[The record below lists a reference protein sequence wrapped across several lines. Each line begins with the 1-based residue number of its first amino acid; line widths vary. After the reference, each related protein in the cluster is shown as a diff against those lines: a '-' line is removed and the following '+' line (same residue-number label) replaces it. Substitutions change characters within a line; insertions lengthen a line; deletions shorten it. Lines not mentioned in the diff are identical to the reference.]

1 MSLVVRDLSKAF
13 EDLQVLR
20 GVDLTFGDSGIYCLM
35 GSSGTGK
42 TTFLRILMG
51 LEKADCGVIEGVE
64 GKRFSAV
71 FQEDRL
77 CEDRTPMENVMM
89 VAERSVTR
97 EAAQRELCRI
107 LPEESIWRPVYTLSG
122 GMKRRTAVCRA
133 LLASFD
139 ILLMDEPFTGLDE
152 DTRTQVIRYVRE
164 RTQGKLVIL
173 STHMEEDAR
182 ELGAE
187 VVRLE
192 ER

>member
-1 MSLVVRDLSKAF
+1 MSLVVRDLGKAF
-13 EDLQVLR
+13 GDLQVLR

-35 GSSGTGK
+35 GASGTGK

-77 CEDRTPMENVMM
+77 CEDRTPVENVMM
-89 VAERSVTR
+89 VAERFLTR
-97 EAAQRELCRI
+97 EGAKRELCRI
-107 LPEESIWRPVYTLSG
+107 LPEESIGRPVYTLSG

-152 DTRTQVIRYVRE
+152 DTRAQVIRYVRE
-164 RTQGKLVIL
+164 KTQGKLVIL

-187 VVRLE
+187 VVRLGE
-192 ER
+192 G

>member
-187 VVRLE
+187 VVRLG